1 MSPKNDPITDICR
14 FLYVKIIFKL
24 EFLLTAF
31 AKAVIFQRGGHC
43 VCTVIFFINSM
54 VRYMFCNLAAF
65 FSSFFSLSGAY
76 ALINYI
82 LYRTK
87 GTPAVVDVSDWWC
100 CERQKQVLSLFF
112 FRWPIFQNHKAAFLH
127 SFFACAFF
135 SATTAFLW
143 FLHVSL

>member
-1 MSPKNDPITDICR
+1 MSPKTDPITDICR

-31 AKAVIFQRGGHC
+31 AKAVIFQSGGHC

-65 FSSFFSLSGAY
+65 FLIIFFLSLSGAY

-87 GTPAVVDVSDWWC
+87 GTPAVVDVSD
-100 CERQKQVLSLFF
+100 R
-112 FRWPIFQNHKAAFLH
+112 
-127 SFFACAFF
+127 
-135 SATTAFLW
+135 
-143 FLHVSL
+143 

>member
-31 AKAVIFQRGGHC
+31 AKAVIFQRGEGHC

-65 FSSFFSLSGAY
+65 FLVIFFSLS
-76 ALINYI
+76 
-82 LYRTK
+82 
-87 GTPAVVDVSDWWC
+87 
-100 CERQKQVLSLFF
+100 LSLE
-112 FRWPIFQNHKAAFLH
+112 PML
-127 SFFACAFF
+127 
-135 SATTAFLW
+135 
-143 FLHVSL
+143 